1 MTSRNHVIVV
11 AVLLVFAI
19 VAAAAYALG
28 DRTGSTRNPATG
40 STPGGT
46 ATGPAP
52 TAPVSGPTPRTS
64 PGRTATA
71 GRPTATAATP
81 TKGGTAPVWLPSD
94 PAIADVCRT
103 RLPAQADDTLVLIAE
118 GGPYPYR
125 SDGVVFEN
133 REGLLPR
140 HTTGYYHEYTV
151 VTPDSGDRG
160 TRRIVTGTAGEQYWT
175 SDHYAS
181 FREIDPRC

>member
-1 MTSRNHVIVV
+1 MTSRNHVIV
-11 AVLLVFAI
+11 AVLVVCAI

-28 DRTGSTRNPATG
+28 DRTGSTRNPTTG
-40 STPGGT
+40 ATPGGT
-46 ATGPAP
+46 
-52 TAPVSGPTPRTS
+52 PTP
-64 PGRTATA
+64 A
-71 GRPTATAATP
+71 GTP
-81 TKGGTAPVWLPSD
+81 TGTPRSGASPVWLPSD

-103 RLPAQADDTLVLIAE
+103 RLPAQAGTTLGLIAA

-151 VTPDSGDRG
+151 ATPGSDDRG
-160 TRRIVTGTAGEQYWT
+160 TRRIVTGTSGERYW
-175 SDHYAS
+175 SADHYAS

>member
-28 DRTGSTRNPATG
+28 DRTGSTRNPTTG
-40 STPGGT
+40 PTPGGT
-46 ATGPAP
+46 AAGSSPTGRTPS
-52 TAPVSGPTPRTS
+52 APVSGTVPRTS
-64 PGRTATA
+64 TP
-71 GRPTATAATP
+71 RPTT
-81 TKGGTAPVWLPSD
+81 GGASPVWLPSD

-103 RLPAQADDTLVLIAE
+103 RLPAQADDTLVVIAR

-140 HTTGYYHEYTV
+140 HTSGYYHEYTV
-151 VTPDSGDRG
+151 VTPDSDDRG
-160 TRRIVTGTAGEQYWT
+160 TRRIVTGTADEQYWT

>member
-1 MTSRNHVIVV
+1 MS
-11 AVLLVFAI
+11 
-19 VAAAAYALG
+19 
-28 DRTGSTRNPATG
+28 DRTGSTRNPTTG
-40 STPGGT
+40 PTPGGT

-52 TAPVSGPTPRTS
+52 TGSAPTAPVSGPAPRPSAT
-64 PGRTATA
+64 RTATA

-81 TKGGTAPVWLPSD
+81 TKSGAGPVWLPSD

-103 RLPAQADDTLVLIAE
+103 RLPAQADRTLVLIAE

-151 VTPDSGDRG
+151 VTPESDDRG
-160 TRRIVTGTAGEQYWT
+160 TRRIVTGTAGERYWT